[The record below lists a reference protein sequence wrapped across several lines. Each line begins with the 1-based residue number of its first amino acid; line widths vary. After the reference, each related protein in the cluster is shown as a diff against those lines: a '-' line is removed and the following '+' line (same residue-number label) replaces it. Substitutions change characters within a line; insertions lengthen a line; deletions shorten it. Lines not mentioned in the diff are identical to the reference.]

1 MKREVK
7 KLLQKAIESLIVSI
21 EIFNRPNDTGRC
33 TASLIFMDHSFEMLL
48 KAAIV
53 HRGGSIWEKDSPNTI
68 GFDKCLRIAVSN
80 GDVQFLTSDQA
91 LSLQVING
99 ERDAAQHY
107 ILDISEPQLY
117 IHMQGGFTLFSDI
130 LRTVFK
136 ESLTKYFPER
146 VLPIATLAPTEIDTL
161 FRFEIK
167 EIRKLLQPNKRKR
180 SEALA
185 RLRPMAILN
194 SAVLGEKNTQI
205 SEKEINKIAD
215 AVQAGKT
222 WDEIFP
228 GVARIQINKDGEGA
242 KIALRI
248 TKKGDV
254 EVALVKEGTKDASV
268 VAVRTVND
276 LEYYNLGF
284 KTLCN
289 NISKKYPISTTKM
302 QAVIKHLGI
311 KENLD
316 YYKEFK
322 IDSQLHKRYSGMAQK
337 YILEQIPQLDI
348 ENNWRIWK
356 NQ

>member
-7 KLLQKAIESLIVSI
+7 KLLQKAIDSLILSI
-21 EIFNRPNDTGRC
+21 EIFNRPNDTGRR

-53 HRGGSIWEKDSPNTI
+53 HKGGSIWEKDSPNTI
-68 GFDKCLRIAVSN
+68 GFDKCLRIALSN
-80 GDVQFLTSDQA
+80 GDVKFLTSDQA

-107 ILDISEPQLY
+107 ILDIAEPQLY

-130 LRTVFK
+130 LKTVFH
-136 ESLTKYFPER
+136 ESLIKYFPER

-161 FRFEIK
+161 FRFEVK
-167 EIRKLLQPNKRKR
+167 EIRKLLQPRTRKR

-215 AVQAGKT
+215 EVQMGKT

-228 GVARIQINKDGEGA
+228 GVARIQINKEGEGS

-248 TKKGDV
+248 SKKGDV
-254 EVALVKEGTKDASV
+254 EVSLVKEGTKDASV
-268 VAVRTVND
+268 VAVKTIND
-276 LEYYNLGF
+276 LDYYNLGF
-284 KTLCN
+284 NTLCK
-289 NISKKYPISTTKM
+289 NIAKKHPVSTTKL
-302 QAVIKHLGI
+302 QAVIKHLKV
-311 KENLD
+311 KENLE

-322 IDSQLHKRYSGMAQK
+322 IDSQLHKRYSGLAQK
-337 YILEQIPQLDI
+337 YLLEQIPNLDI
-348 ENNWRIWK
+348 DNYWRMWRDE
-356 NQ
+356 

>member
-7 KLLQKAIESLIVSI
+7 KLLQKAIDSLIISV
-21 EIFNRPNDTGRC
+21 EIFNRPSDIGRC

-53 HRGGSIWEKDSPNTI
+53 HKGGSIWEKDSPNTI
-68 GFDKCLRIAVSN
+68 GFDKCLRIALSN
-80 GDVQFLTSDQA
+80 GDVKFLTNDQA

-130 LRTVFK
+130 LRTVFN

-167 EIRKLLQPNKRKR
+167 EIRKLLQPNTRKR

-205 SEKEINKIAD
+205 SEREINKIAD
-215 AVQAGKT
+215 AVQDGKS

-228 GVARIQINKDGEGA
+228 GVARIQINKDGDGA

-254 EVALVKEGTKDASV
+254 EVSLVKEGTKDASV
-268 VAVRTVND
+268 VAIKTVND
-276 LEYYNLGF
+276 LDYYNLGF

-289 NISKKYPISTTKM
+289 NIAKKYPISTTKL
-302 QAVIKHLGI
+302 QAVIKHLEI
-311 KENLD
+311 KTNAE
-316 YYKEFK
+316 YYKEIK
-322 IDSQLHKRYSGMAQK
+322 IESQLHKRYSGKAQK
-337 YILEQIPQLDI
+337 YLLEQLPKLDV
-348 ENNWRIWK
+348 ENNWRNWRDK
-356 NQ
+356 